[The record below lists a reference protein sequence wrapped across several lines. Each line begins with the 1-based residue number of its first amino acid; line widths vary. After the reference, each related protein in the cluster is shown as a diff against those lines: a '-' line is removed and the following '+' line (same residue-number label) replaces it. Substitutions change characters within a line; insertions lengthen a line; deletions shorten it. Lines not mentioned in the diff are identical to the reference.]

1 LRFVSSFD
9 IRISDLLFQ
18 GHVMNEM
25 DEGYPFLRACRR
37 QPTKYTPIWLMRQA
51 GRYMKEY
58 RTLRKK
64 FSFLEMCKKPE
75 LAAKV
80 TLLPVEKLQV
90 DAAIIFSDILLPLEP
105 MGVELEFTRNEGP
118 VLRNPIREIR
128 QIDNLRII
136 EPGEDLPF
144 LMEAIRIVRKELEGR
159 VPLIG
164 FSGAPFTLASYII
177 EGGHSTNYLLT
188 KGLMYKDRS
197 AWDRLMEK
205 ISEVLVRYLTA
216 QIRSGVQALQL
227 FDSWVGCLSPSDY
240 EEYVLPYSKKVIEGV
255 GKRVPMVHFATS
267 SSTLLERMKLAG
279 GDVIG
284 VDWRVNL
291 GEAWTRLGYDVAI
304 QGNLDPI
311 VLLGKPDLIEKE
323 VKRILSEAGGRP
335 GHLFNLGHGILPN
348 TPVDHVAFLVETVHH
363 YSSNR
368 PLKEKKD
375 KG

>member
-1 LRFVSSFD
+1 
-9 IRISDLLFQ
+9 
-18 GHVMNEM
+18 
-25 DEGYPFLRACRR
+25 
-37 QPTKYTPIWLMRQA
+37 
-51 GRYMKEY
+51 
-58 RTLRKK
+58 
-64 FSFLEMCKKPE
+64 MCKDPE

-80 TLLPVEKLQV
+80 TLLPIEKLKV

-118 VLRNPIREIR
+118 ILRNPIRETR
-128 QIDNLRII
+128 QIDRLQIVHP
-136 EPGEDLPF
+136 EEDLPF
-144 LMEAIRIVRKELEGR
+144 LMEAVRIVRKELEGR
-159 VPLIG
+159 IPLIG

-177 EGGHSTNYLLT
+177 EGGHSTNYALT

-240 EEYVLPYSKKVIEGV
+240 EKYVFPYSKKVIEGV
-255 GKRVPMVHFATS
+255 GKSVPVIHFATS

-291 GEAWTRLGYDVAI
+291 AEAWTRLGYDVAI
-304 QGNLDPI
+304 QGNLDPV
-311 VLLGKPDLIEKE
+311 VLLGEPDLIEKE

-348 TPVDHVAFLVETVHH
+348 TPVENVAFLVETVHH
-363 YSSNR
+363 YSSKSDR
-368 PLKEKKD
+368 
-375 KG
+375 KGGKG